1 MAAPPK
7 VHIMLFHTLCSASLC
22 VVFVRLGLKAELWP
36 WLLPPRYTSCCFTSF
51 VLHVFVCGVCRT
63 PGTHHAVSLF
73 DSCVF
78 VWCLSDSV
86 LSSRKA
92 ALGAWLLPVRYTSC
106 GFTLSPLH
114 LFVCGVVR
122 LGLVHHGCG
131 CSFQHMILSRNSI
144 FCLYVGTTL
153 RWSRW
158 CHQDYFCLRG
168 MYYHWKYKEGYD
180 GELSMTKT

>member
-92 ALGAWLLPVRYTSC
+92 ALGAWLLPVRHTSC
-106 GFTLSPLH
+106 CFTLSPLH
-114 LFVCGVVR
+114 LFVCGVCQTR
-122 LGLVHHGCG
+122 SCPPWPWLLFSTHD
-131 CSFQHMILSRNSI
+131 SFQEFHILPLCWN
-144 FCLYVGTTL
+144 
-153 RWSRW
+153 
-158 CHQDYFCLRG
+158 HPE
-168 MYYHWKYKEGYD
+168 ME
-180 GELSMTKT
+180 

>member
-1 MAAPPK
+1 
-7 VHIMLFHTLCSASLC
+7 MLFHTLCSASLC

-106 GFTLSPLH
+106 CFTLSPLH

-122 LGLVHHGCG
+122 LGLVLKEG
-131 CSFQHMILSRNSI
+131 S
-144 FCLYVGTTL
+144 T
-153 RWSRW
+153 
-158 CHQDYFCLRG
+158 RG
-168 MYYHWKYKEGYD
+168 MAAPRKAHVMLFHT
-180 GELSMTKT
+180 LSSASLCVWCCQTRSCPQGRQH